1 MASQTVNVRWNNLTA
16 ILAGDFLLAKA
27 SEIAASLGTEV
38 AGLLART
45 IGRLCE
51 GEILELRHAYSTART
66 EEAYFA
72 AIEGKTASLYATAC
86 RIGAIV
92 AGLPRD
98 QVDALTDYGLSFG
111 MAFQLVDDVLDLVA
125 TEEELGKPAAH
136 DLTEGIYNL
145 PVLRALDTDA
155 GEALRG
161 VLGSPIEGAER
172 ERARA
177 LVLHSGGIESTMA
190 EAERHAQRAQGAL
203 AYSIRT
209 LVFTPSHSD
218 AARRPKVFPASHRQK
233 EGQMSLNRFVAAT
246 AAVLLLTFLPGRTAL
261 AQAVY
266 GSIAGTV
273 TDSTGAALPGVTV
286 TVTSVERKT
295 TDTGQ
300 RIRLL
305 REGPPAARHLR
316 GQGGAERLQVGGRL
330 RGPGQRRH
338 PDQGRLQ
345 AGGRP
350 AHRGGDRQRR
360 RGPAPQDR
368 PRGRGHHLRRRGRSP
383 TCPSSTATSRSSSC
397 SRPAPSS
404 SRWNHAASENPQG
417 SAQTR

>member
-1 MASQTVNVRWNNLTA
+1 MGPNPLLDFPGADAHLALIDERLLAAVTTDDPQLTEMTSHLIRAGGKRLRPMLGVLAAATGAEVTVDVIDGGVAVELVQVGSLYHDDVIDEADVRRGVQTVNVRWNNLTA

-66 EEAYFA
+66 EDAYFA

-92 AGLPRD
+92 AELPRD

-145 PVLRALDTDA
+145 PVLRALQSDA

-172 ERARA
+172 ERARS
-177 LVLHSGGIESTMA
+177 LVLHSGGIESTIA
-190 EAERHAQRAQGAL
+190 EAERHAARAQEAL
-203 AYSIRT
+203 AS
-209 LVFTPSHSD
+209 LPES
-218 AARRPKVFPASHRQK
+218 AAKT
-233 EGQMSLNRFVAAT
+233 SLHDGVGHLLATVAA
-246 AAVLLLTFLPGRTAL
+246 AAG
-261 AQAVY
+261 
-266 GSIAGTV
+266 
-273 TDSTGAALPGVTV
+273 
-286 TVTSVERKT
+286 
-295 TDTGQ
+295 
-300 RIRLL
+300 
-305 REGPPAARHLR
+305 
-316 GQGGAERLQVGGRL
+316 
-330 RGPGQRRH
+330 
-338 PDQGRLQ
+338 
-345 AGGRP
+345 
-350 AHRGGDRQRR
+350 
-360 RGPAPQDR
+360 
-368 PRGRGHHLRRRGRSP
+368 
-383 TCPSSTATSRSSSC
+383 
-397 SRPAPSS
+397 
-404 SRWNHAASENPQG
+404 
-417 SAQTR
+417 